1 MRTILLLLLTAF
13 IGYNA
18 SCQITTPIIKAGFG
32 VDGELRAN
40 FFNGF
45 NQAGNDDWF
54 ASTSVVGSGLGTYII
69 DTTGASYIL
78 SQYNVDPANRQVP
91 FFRGMRYEQFSVVNN
106 KLLIDGIFIRDH
118 HGDDS
123 TVFASGSNKNGMSP
137 SSWTTPVSQGIPDKN
152 DILDM
157 FMHVR
162 RDGVNLTDSMW
173 LFGAVSIN
181 NTTGSRYFDFE
192 MYQTDIYY
200 DKNMQRFYGYGPDAG
215 HTSWRFDASGNI
227 LQAGDIIFTAEFN
240 NSGITTLEARIWIN
254 GADMSIT
261 PTAFNWGGS
270 FDGASSGATYGYAN
284 IQPKVAGD
292 FYTGLQCSNNTWAGP
307 FALVLQN
314 NTVVNN
320 YSAKQLMEFSVNLT
334 KLGLDPLV
342 TSNDPCKLPFR
353 RILVKSRASASF
365 TAELKDFVGPFS
377 FFRAPRAQAA
387 ADIPLFC
394 GSTGVATIQVTNPVR
409 SSLYTWRALSGNI
422 TSDTIGYEITVDQP
436 GIYVVSQQ
444 LMDSCGTTYAND
456 TVVIASDPGCVVLK
470 STLTAFNAKL
480 FGNRTS
486 LQWNITQNES
496 IRQFIIERSYD
507 NKIFAPVGHI
517 NGTMLQGNSDYSYK
531 DDPDLSIASGTIFY
545 RIKLIDKNGI
555 SSYSKVVAVVSKV
568 NLTSGIK
575 VMPNPVRSQA
585 FITIN
590 TEQPTGTI
598 GEISLANT
606 AGNVV
611 RKTNVVI
618 NNASTVINLE
628 NLDNLPA
635 GIYFIKVKLG
645 TTQYIEKLYRTL

>member
-1 MRTILLLLLTAF
+1 MKSLLPYLLLLTLCLPAR
-13 IGYNA
+13 
-18 SCQITTPIIKAGFG
+18 SQITIPIIKAGFG
-32 VDGELRAN
+32 VDGEVRAN

-54 ASTSVVGSGLGTYII
+54 ATSSVVSPGLGTYII

-78 SQYNVDPANRQVP
+78 SQYNVNPAYRQIP
-91 FFRGMRYEQFSVVNN
+91 FFRGMRYEQFSVVNG

-137 SSWTTPVSQGIPDKN
+137 GTWTTPVSQGIPDKN

-215 HTSWRFDASGNI
+215 HTSWKFDASGNI

-254 GADMSIT
+254 GADLAVT
-261 PTAFNWGGS
+261 PVAFNWGGS

-284 IQPKVAGD
+284 IAPKVAGD
-292 FYTGLQCSNNTWAGP
+292 FYTGLQCANNTWAGP

-314 NTVVNN
+314 NSVVNN
-320 YSAKQLMEFSVNLT
+320 YTAKQLMEFSVNLT

-394 GSTGVATIQVTNPVR
+394 GSTGVATIQVSNPVH
-409 SSLYTWRALSGNI
+409 SSLYTWHAVSGNI

-444 LMDSCGTTYAND
+444 LMDSCGTTYATD
-456 TVVIASDPGCVVLK
+456 TVVIASDPNCVVLK
-470 STLTAFNAKL
+470 SVLKSFDGKTS
-480 FGNRTS
+480 GNQS
-486 LQWNITQNES
+486 ILQWGLTQNES
-496 IRQFIIERSYD
+496 IRQIIIERSYD
-507 NKIFAPVGHI
+507 NKLFTRIGDVKGSQQ
-517 NGTMLQGNSDYSYK
+517 NGDAYYSYK
-531 DDPDLSIASGTIFY
+531 DIPDPATAIFY
-545 RIKLIDKNGI
+545 RLRMIDKNGI
-555 SSYSKVVAVVSKV
+555 STYSKIIALNMKAVEQ
-568 NLTSGIK
+568 TGIK
-575 VMPNPVRSQA
+575 IMPNPVRTQA
-585 FITIN
+585 FLTLTTDQAIGTTGEITISN
-590 TEQPTGTI
+590 
-598 GEISLANT
+598 A
-606 AGNVV
+606 AGVVV
-611 RKTNVVI
+611 RKIQLSI
-618 NNASTVINLE
+618 NSSSTIIS
-628 NLDNLPA
+628 LDRLDQLP
-635 GIYFIKVKLG
+635 GGLYIVKVKIG
-645 TTQYIEKLYRTL
+645 TSQYVEKLYRTL